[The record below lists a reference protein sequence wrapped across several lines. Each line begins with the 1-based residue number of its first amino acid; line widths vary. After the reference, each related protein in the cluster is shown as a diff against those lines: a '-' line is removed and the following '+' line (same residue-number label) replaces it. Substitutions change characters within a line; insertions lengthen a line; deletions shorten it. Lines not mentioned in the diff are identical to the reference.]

1 MKRNAFFLI
10 LSFSVL
16 FLLSFVNQND
26 LLEKIALY
34 LDRYYKE
41 YPEEKAFIQ
50 TDKPFYLPGETIW
63 FKAYLVE
70 ANSNLPD
77 SVSVPLYVEL
87 IDHLNGT
94 LIKRNIV
101 KLEGGFGH
109 GEFDLN
115 ETLTPGIYTLRAY
128 TNWMRNFNEDL
139 FFSKYVK
146 ILSSEKNVKTEVVN
160 EDDIDMQF
168 FPEGGDLIEGLESRV
183 AFKTLDAGG
192 NSVNLTGKL
201 ISSSGDTLLRFKS
214 EHLGMGSFKFKP
226 QIDKSYSVLVSFRN
240 IYNKTF
246 SLPVPKK
253 HGFTMTMDNVSSKSQ
268 IRLAINNN
276 HPGSDVLII
285 GQAKGTV
292 YYAGRVAAGTPSAFV
307 TVAKEKFPPGIAHFT
322 LFDQNLKALCERII
336 YIPNTKPLNIL
347 INTDKPEYKSREKTS
362 ISILVSD
369 QDQNPITGNFLVS
382 VVDETQIKNFS
393 ETESLQSNLL
403 LSSDVKGY
411 IENPLY
417 YFDKT
422 NKYAALHLDLLLMTQ
437 GWRRFTWDYILQEKI
452 PMPVHFIEKGLIVK
466 GSVLKPNN
474 KPFEL
479 PQNVILMVG
488 RDTNQQFLMNT
499 TNADGA
505 FLYYGLEF
513 RDSSELLAQIMKSET
528 NQKFKISID
537 PQVFPSPP
545 KPTGM
550 LKNVNT
556 EYDKFSEYILNTQNA
571 IQYETQLKLND
582 AIWLSEMT
590 VQAKKRQ
597 KVPDGPKALYSKP
610 DEVIKGDV
618 SPSALNVFDMIRGRV
633 AGVQITGDRSDPKVV
648 VRGNSS
654 ISLGGDPL
662 YLLDGAPVTKQTILA
677 LNVYSVDRVE
687 VVKSLAKSVVYG
699 DQARGGIIS
708 VFLIAGAENVPNVS
722 GESSKNSAVATFQ
735 GYFSPRQFYSPK
747 YSKEINQSS
756 IPDLRSTVYWA
767 PMVYNDLNGKA
778 TVEYY
783 NTDAS
788 STIRVY
794 VEGLSINGK
803 IGDAFINYKVTK

>member
-1 MKRNAFFLI
+1 MKRNTLFLI
-10 LSFSVL
+10 LTLSVFL
-16 FLLSFVNQND
+16 FLSFDHHND
-26 LLEKIALY
+26 LLEKITFS

-50 TDKPFYLPGETIW
+50 TDKPFYLAGETIW
-63 FKAYLVE
+63 YKAYLVE

-87 IDHLNGT
+87 IDPINGN
-94 LIKRNIV
+94 LITRNIL
-101 KLEGGFGH
+101 KMEGGFGH

-115 ETLTPGIYTLRAY
+115 ETLTPGMYTLRAY

-139 FFSKYVK
+139 FFSKNIK
-146 ILSSEKNVKTEVVN
+146 ILSSEKQMEKRVFN
-160 EDDIDMQF
+160 EDDMDMQF
-168 FPEGGDLIEGLESRV
+168 FPEGGDLVNGLESRV
-183 AFKTLDAGG
+183 AFKALDAGG

-201 ISSSGDTLLRFKS
+201 ISSTGDTLLRFKS
-214 EHLGMGSFKFKP
+214 DHLGMGSFKFKP
-226 QIDKSYSVLVSFRN
+226 QIDKSYSVLISFRN
-240 IYNKTF
+240 IYNKSF
-246 SLPVPKK
+246 SLPVSKSY
-253 HGFTMTMDNVSSKSQ
+253 GFTMTMDNVSSKSQ

-276 HPGSDVLII
+276 HPSSDILIV
-285 GQAKGTV
+285 GQARGV
-292 YYAGRVAAGTPSAFV
+292 IYYAGRVAAGSPSAFV

-322 LFDQNLKALCERII
+322 LFDQNLKPHCERII
-336 YIPNTKPLNIL
+336 YIPNTHPLNIV
-347 INTDKPEYKSREKTS
+347 INSDKPEYKPREKTS

-369 QDQNPITGNFLVS
+369 QDQKPITGNFLVS

-393 ETESLQSNLL
+393 EIESLQSNLL

-411 IENPLY
+411 VENPLY

-452 PMPVHFIEKGLIVK
+452 PMPVHLIEKGLIVK

-499 TNADGA
+499 TNAEGD

-513 RDSSELLAQIMKSET
+513 KDSSALLAQIMKSET
-528 NQKFKISID
+528 NQKFKISIY
-537 PQVFPSPP
+537 PQDFPSLP
-545 KPTGM
+545 KPSG
-550 LKNVNT
+550 LWKNANS
-556 EYDKFSEYILNTQNA
+556 EYDQFSEYISNTQNA
-571 IQYETQLKLND
+571 LQYEHQLKLND

-590 VQAKKRQ
+590 VQAKRKQ
-597 KVPDGPKALYSKP
+597 KAPDGPRALYSNP
-610 DEVIKGDV
+610 DEVIKSDV

-633 AGVQITGDRSDPKVV
+633 AGVQITGDRTDPKVV

-654 ISLGGDPL
+654 ISLSGDPL
-662 YLLDGAPVTKQTILA
+662 YLLDGAPVTKQTILS
-677 LNVYSVDRVE
+677 LNVYAVDRVE

-708 VFLIAGAENVPNVS
+708 VFLKAGVENALTVS
-722 GESSKNSAVATFQ
+722 GESSKNNAIATFQ

-747 YSKEINQSS
+747 YSNETNQSS

-767 PMVYNDLNGKA
+767 PMVNTDLNGKA
-778 TVEYY
+778 TVEYF
-783 NTDAS
+783 NTDAG

-794 VEGLSINGK
+794 VEGLSTNGK
-803 IGDAFINYKVTK
+803 MGDGFINYKVIK